1 VAEAEALA
9 GAILRDVDRLCEG
22 LRPSALDRAGLASAL
37 PTLASTAALQVRL
50 EIGEPGPIPPTVE
63 SVTYYVVA
71 EALANA
77 VKHAAATRATVSLD
91 RSGEALTVSIEDD
104 GIGGAELLPGG
115 GLAGLADRVAM
126 TGGRLEVGPRP
137 EGGTR
142 VRAVLPCPV

>member
-1 VAEAEALA
+1 M
-9 GAILRDVDRLCEG
+9 
-22 LRPSALDRAGLASAL
+22 
-37 PTLASTAALQVRL
+37 
-50 EIGEPGPIPPTVE
+50 PPTVE

-77 VKHAAATRATVSLD
+77 VKHAGATRATVSLE

-104 GIGGAELLPGG
+104 GIGGAELVPGG

-126 TGGRLEVGPRP
+126 AGGRLEVGARA